1 MVMATQNPLEMEGT
15 YPLPEAQRDR
25 FTARVSM
32 GYPDRA
38 SELAMLDGRSTVDPL
53 STLAPV
59 ADAATVRDLVAAV
72 ARLFVSPAIQQYVVA
87 LVEAT
92 RTSPDLRLGASPRAG
107 LQLLRAARA
116 AAALTGRDHV
126 LPDDVQALAAPVL
139 AHRLLLTADAALGRR
154 SAEQVV
160 ANLLSVVPVP
170 RGH

>member
-1 MVMATQNPLEMEGT
+1 
-15 YPLPEAQRDR
+15 
-25 FTARVSM
+25 
-32 GYPDRA
+32 
-38 SELAMLDGRSTVDPL
+38 
-53 STLAPV
+53 
-59 ADAATVRDLVAAV
+59 VAAV
-72 ARLFVSPAIQQYVVA
+72 ARLYVSPAIQQYVVA
-87 LVEAT
+87 LAEAT

-170 RGH
+170 RGN